1 MSYPLDRLREEVA
14 FIAIGLGWKHDEI
27 LALTHHERQSW
38 VRVVNQI
45 HTRQAKTAGSGS

>member
-27 LALTHHERQSW
+27 LLLTHRERQEW

-45 HTRQAKTAGSGS
+45 HSRQAKKIGL